1 VGVGVGEG
9 VWGRR
14 KMEEG
19 WIRIKVMGGW
29 LLIRM
34 TSLVRRRKIERDGLK
49 LGGRRGYRII

>member
-1 VGVGVGEG
+1 VGAEEG

-19 WIRIKVMGGW
+19 WIRIMGMGDW

-34 TSLVRRRKIERDGLK
+34 TSLVRRRKIESDGLK